1 MSDIPYVRSCLATVQ
16 VSVADQRLRVFDSAQ
31 RRWRHVC
38 SSGANQLLA
47 AISCE
52 EMGFVRWPEEKTLR
66 EQIERK
72 NDVAE
77 NGQKNHLWVVVFF
90 FFFRAINFSV
100 TCAPD
105 SSSSGHEF
113 FCVKESELT
122 YGKKIGTAL
131 YPWWGC
137 TRAGRCDRDIDI
149 AISSTTIQFDE
160 LSHMFWVILFYC
172 IIFIWYFLILQRIV
186 TD

>member
-1 MSDIPYVRSCLATVQ
+1 MSDIPYVRSSVATVQ

-77 NGQKNHLWVVVFF
+77 NGQKNHLWVVVFSF
-90 FFFRAINFSV
+90 LFQGNKFLRHVCSWQQQQWPRVLLRQRERVNLRQ
-100 TCAPD
+100 
-105 SSSSGHEF
+105 E
-113 FCVKESELT
+113 
-122 YGKKIGTAL
+122 
-131 YPWWGC
+131 
-137 TRAGRCDRDIDI
+137 DRDSAVSVVRLHQGWAMWPWYRYRDQFHHDTVWWVI
-149 AISSTTIQFDE
+149 AHV
-160 LSHMFWVILFYC
+160 LSH
-172 IIFIWYFLILQRIV
+172 LILLHYLYLIFSHFA
-186 TD
+186 